1 MIPYAFDYANINSVL
16 KMNFLLNINTYV
28 QASKTLRENPKNLSN
43 LIPDETE
50 RL

>member
-1 MIPYAFDYANINSVL
+1 
-16 KMNFLLNINTYV
+16 MNFLLNINTYV